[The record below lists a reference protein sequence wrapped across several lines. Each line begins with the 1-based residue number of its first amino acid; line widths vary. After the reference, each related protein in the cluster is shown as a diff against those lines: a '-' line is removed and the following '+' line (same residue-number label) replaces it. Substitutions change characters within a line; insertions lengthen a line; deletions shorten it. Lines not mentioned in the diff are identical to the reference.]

1 MSKTL
6 AVIFQDKRLAA
17 TLSGII
23 LCGIV
28 LLALVV
34 TAGVLFI

>member
-6 AVIFQDKRLAA
+6 AVIFQDKRLTV

>member
-1 MSKTL
+1 MYNRLT
-6 AVIFQDKRLAA
+6 VIFGDKRLAA

-28 LLALVV
+28 LIALVV
-34 TAGVLFI
+34 TAGVLYI